1 MHCNCNCFCL
11 YLHFILYE
19 IKRKDIIKGA
29 VTKCVIILLQLL
41 FLLQYSIKG
50 LSNKCIY
57 WFYMKTSKPRFAQE
71 LLYSPASPGPS
82 PSEQG

>member
-29 VTKCVIILLQLL
+29 VTKSVKTLLLP
-41 FLLQYSIKG
+41 FLE
-50 LSNKCIY
+50 
-57 WFYMKTSKPRFAQE
+57 R
-71 LLYSPASPGPS
+71 
-82 PSEQG
+82 SEV

>member
-1 MHCNCNCFCL
+1 MT
-11 YLHFILYE
+11 
-19 IKRKDIIKGA
+19 KGA

-57 WFYMKTSKPRFAQE
+57 WFYMKTSKD
-71 LLYSPASPGPS
+71 ASPS
-82 PSEQG
+82 